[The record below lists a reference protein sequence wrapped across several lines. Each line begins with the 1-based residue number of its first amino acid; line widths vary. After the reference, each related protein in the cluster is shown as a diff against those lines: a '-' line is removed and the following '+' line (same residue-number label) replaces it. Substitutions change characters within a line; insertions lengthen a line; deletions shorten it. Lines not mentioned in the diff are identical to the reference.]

1 MSLTVISGSASNV
14 NFGSDYTYAATA
26 NYGPVPIKN
35 QIISMR
41 VDSKPVHFRTRSL
54 PSISEGDRV
63 AAAGTMKNGTL
74 EAVAIRNLT
83 SGAAYHPPTTMV
95 MVGSVALIILGIP
108 LIAFLGFGLFFI
120 GIGVW
125 VLIKALN
132 IKKAVGML
140 QGQQVGAMS
149 HPA

>member
-1 MSLTVISGSASNV
+1 MSLTMISGNASNV
-14 NFGSDYTYAATA
+14 NFGSDFTYAATS

-35 QIISMR
+35 QIVSMR

-54 PSISEGDRV
+54 PSISDGDQV

-74 EAVAIRNLT
+74 EAVALRNLT
-83 SGAAYHPPTTMV
+83 SGASYHPPTTMV
-95 MVGSVALIILGIP
+95 MVGSIALIVLGIP

-120 GIGVW
+120 GVGVW
-125 VLIKALN
+125 MLMKAFSIRN
-132 IKKAVGML
+132 AVSML
-140 QGQQVGAMS
+140 QSAGGGVV